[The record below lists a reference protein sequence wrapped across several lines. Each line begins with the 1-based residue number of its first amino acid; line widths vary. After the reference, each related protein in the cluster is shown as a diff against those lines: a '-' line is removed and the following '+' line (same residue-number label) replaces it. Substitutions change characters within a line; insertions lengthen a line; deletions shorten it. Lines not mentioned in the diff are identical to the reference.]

1 MGGALVPMT
10 AGVALVDVTAVVAG
24 VVAGAITGGETATFV
39 ALLGALAVALGVA
52 LGVALL
58 GALTTRSISIAL
70 NGRSTVSRSIP
81 LPSSVSNIVNPSPSN
96 CSASVMTCTDL
107 SQRTSPRTLSNMASG
122 ARMTMAA

>member
-1 MGGALVPMT
+1 M
-10 AGVALVDVTAVVAG
+10 TAVVAG
-24 VVAGAITGGETATFV
+24 VVAGAITGETATFV
-39 ALLGALAVALGVA
+39 GLLGALAVALLGALGVA
-52 LGVALL
+52 LGVALLVALGVALLVALL